1 MIWGG
6 AATYIALYSYILYI
20 VHKQKKKKKKKDKY
34 RVSLLAPNAAMHSE
48 TGKAIYF
55 I

>member
-6 AATYIALYSYILYI
+6 AATYIALYSYILDI
-20 VHKQKKKKKKKDKY
+20 VHKQKKKKKKHKY
-34 RVSLLAPNAAMHSE
+34 RVSLLAPNVAMHSE